1 MSDDKKPMTF
11 FLAPTFPIGRTELE
25 AASEVLRS
33 CTPLRRKQAL
43 PYLIALYS
51 FINWWENHA
60 ELDCLVDDA
69 ANSEVPNPET
79 LPWEMGLSTA
89 WCERPEIVELINI
102 ADLSLQDVRLGIY
115 PANAQ
120 DQLLIHC
127 PTLLSMIQADLCVGV
142 CLKAEKQQ
150 AAILG
155 FILMADLVDLWQ
167 VQPPNPQGFY
177 HLAASALQPPHL
189 LPQTV
194 YQIQLGRTAL
204 PLETQTVSSQGAM
217 SERKSN
223 RNFTTPTPTLT
234 SEKMV
239 QILQKLSA
247 IGVSPFAIQDWDQQ
261 TALNILQD
269 PEICQKVLD
278 IHHLI
283 KGFQSYGEQATEQ
296 SSPALGDR

>member
-1 MSDDKKPMTF
+1 LM
-11 FLAPTFPIGRTELE
+11 
-25 AASEVLRS
+25 
-33 CTPLRRKQAL
+33 
-43 PYLIALYS
+43 ALYS

-60 ELDCLVDDA
+60 ELDFLSDDVL
-69 ANSEVPNPET
+69 NLEVPGADS
-79 LPWEMGLSTA
+79 LPWELALSTV
-89 WCERPEIVELINI
+89 WCERPEIIELINI
-102 ADLSLQDVRLGIY
+102 ADLSLQDVRLGVY

-142 CLKAEKQQ
+142 RLEAEKQR

-177 HLAASALQPPHL
+177 HLAASALQPAHL
-189 LPQTV
+189 LPQAM
-194 YQIQLGRTAL
+194 YQVQVGRAAL
-204 PLETQTVSSQGAM
+204 PQESQIAGSPEAAAD
-217 SERKSN
+217 RKSN
-223 RNFTTPTPTLT
+223 RNFTAPAPTTLT

-261 TALNILQD
+261 TALNILKD

-283 KGFQSYGEQATEQ
+283 KGFESYGEQATGQ
-296 SSPALGDR
+296 SSTALGDR

>member
-1 MSDDKKPMTF
+1 MTF
-11 FLAPTFPIGRTELE
+11 FLSPTFPIGRVELN

-43 PYLIALYS
+43 PYLMALYS

-60 ELDCLVDDA
+60 ELDFITDDVV
-69 ANSEVPNPET
+69 NPEVPGDEF
-79 LPWEMGLSTA
+79 LPWELALSTV
-89 WCERPEIVELINI
+89 WCERPEIIELINI

-120 DQLLIHC
+120 DELLIHC

-142 CLKAEKQQ
+142 RLEAEKQR
-150 AAILG
+150 AAVLG
-155 FILMADLVDLWQ
+155 FILIADLVDLWQ

-177 HLAASALQPPHL
+177 QLAASALQPAHL
-189 LPQTV
+189 LPQAV
-194 YQIQLGRTAL
+194 YQVQVGRADI
-204 PLETQTVSSQGAM
+204 PPESQIISPQEEVV

-234 SEKMV
+234 SDKMV

-247 IGVSPFAIQDWDQQ
+247 IGVSPFAIKDWDQQ
-261 TALNILQD
+261 TALNILKD

-283 KGFQSYGEQATEQ
+283 KGFQSYGEQATGQ
-296 SSPALGDR
+296 SSTALGDR

>member
-1 MSDDKKPMTF
+1 MTF
-11 FLAPTFPIGRTELE
+11 FPSPTFPIGRTELN
-25 AASEVLRS
+25 ATSEVLRS

-43 PYLIALYS
+43 PYLMALYS

-60 ELDCLVDDA
+60 ELDFFSDDVV
-69 ANSEVPNPET
+69 NPEVPGADA
-79 LPWEMGLSTA
+79 LPWELALSTV
-89 WCERPEIVELINI
+89 WCERPEIIELINI
-102 ADLSLQDVRLGIY
+102 ADLSLQDVRLGVY

-142 CLKAEKQQ
+142 RLEAEKQQ

-177 HLAASALQPPHL
+177 HLAASALQPPYL
-189 LPQTV
+189 LPQAV
-194 YQIQLGRTAL
+194 YQVQVGRAGL
-204 PLETQTVSSQGAM
+204 PQESQITSSQAAAAD
-217 SERKSN
+217 RKSN
-223 RNFTTPTPTLT
+223 RNFTTSTPTTLT

-261 TALNILQD
+261 TALNILKD

-283 KGFQSYGEQATEQ
+283 KGFESYGEQATGQ
-296 SSPALGDR
+296 SSTTLGDR